1 MLNGVSSFDFVKLPK
16 CKNCKYYITNQL
28 NPNLGLCKIFSNRIF
43 IDKNEKIIYNYAK
56 HCRDDE
62 FLCGKNGWLYEEKDS
77 ILMLNKNIKL
87 NEYYL

>member
-1 MLNGVSSFDFVKLPK
+1 VKIA
-16 CKNCKYYITNQL
+16 NITLQINAIQTW
-28 NPNLGLCKIFSNRIF
+28 GLCKIFSNRIF

-87 NEYYL
+87 NEYDL